1 MEDTHVFISENCEL
15 FVYAWDNFV
24 IKLGGGKMSASI
36 FCLLEISLFLP
47 VCLSL
52 TVTNVLMREK
62 NQIGQA

>member
-1 MEDTHVFISENCEL
+1 
-15 FVYAWDNFV
+15 
-24 IKLGGGKMSASI
+24 MSASI